1 MSGAAPLP
9 TIVALTAY
17 ILYVVVHRLSELRVS
32 GRNQR
37 ALAARGGYEVGRGH
51 FALFVI
57 LHALYPIGLA
67 TEVLARGTHPAP
79 LWPLWLALL
88 IAAQALRMAAQAAL
102 GERWTVRV
110 WVVPGL
116 APVTRGIYRWIRHP
130 NYVAVTI
137 ELVAGPLLF
146 GARRTA
152 LVASAINLAALLVR
166 IPVEERALAEAA
178 TPERGRGILHDERQ

>member
-1 MSGAAPLP
+1 VGGAAPLP
-9 TIVALTAY
+9 TLVALTAY
-17 ILYVVVHRLSELRVS
+17 LFYVVAHRLSELRVS
-32 GRNQR
+32 ARNQR
-37 ALAARGGYEVGRGH
+37 ALAARGGHEVGRGH

-57 LHALYPIGLA
+57 LHTLYPIGLA
-67 TEVLARGTHPAP
+67 AEVLTRGTHPGP

-88 IAAQALRMAAQAAL
+88 IAAQALRTAAQGAL

-116 APVTRGIYRWIRHP
+116 APVTGGIYRWIRHP
-130 NYVAVTI
+130 NYAAVTI

-152 LVASAINLAALLVR
+152 FVASAINLAALLIR
-166 IPVEERALAEAA
+166 IPIEERALREAA
-178 TPERGRGILHDERQ
+178 ARR

>member
-9 TIVALTAY
+9 TLVALAAY
-17 ILYVVVHRLSELRVS
+17 LLYVAAHRLLELGVSARNERV
-32 GRNQR
+32 
-37 ALAARGGYEVGRGH
+37 LAARGGYEVGRGH

-57 LHALYPIGLA
+57 LHSLYPVGLVA
-67 TEVLARGTHPAP
+67 EVLARGTRPGP

-88 IAAQALRMAAQAAL
+88 IAAQALRLAAQRAL
-102 GERWTVRV
+102 GGRWTVRV

-116 APVTRGIYRWIRHP
+116 ARVTGGIYRWIRHP

-137 ELVAGPLLF
+137 ELVAGPMLF

-152 LVASAINLAALLVR
+152 FAASALNLVALLVR
-166 IPVEERALAEAA
+166 IPVEERALAQAA
-178 TPERGRGILHDERQ
+178 APRSESGERHLV

>member
-1 MSGAAPLP
+1 VGGAAPLP
-9 TIVALTAY
+9 TLVALTAY
-17 ILYVVVHRLSELRVS
+17 LFYVVAHRLSELRVS
-32 GRNQR
+32 ARNQR
-37 ALAARGGYEVGRGH
+37 ALAARGGHEVGRGH

-57 LHALYPIGLA
+57 LHTLYPIGLA
-67 TEVLARGTHPAP
+67 TEVLTRGTHPGP

-88 IAAQALRMAAQAAL
+88 IAAQALRTAAQGAL

-116 APVTRGIYRWIRHP
+116 APVTGGIYRWIRHP
-130 NYVAVTI
+130 NYAAVTI

-152 LVASAINLAALLVR
+152 FVASAINLAALLIR
-166 IPVEERALAEAA
+166 IPIEERALRDAA
-178 TPERGRGILHDERQ
+178 ARR